1 MVDKNKKITKKQSAI
16 NSTKKTSKK
25 NGNKKIKEKKLI
37 NKKLVIASLCIL
49 VIISVIIT
57 VFILNNKEKVVIT
70 IDDVEY
76 TESDFNMY
84 AYLIKYDYFGID
96 GTKLSENTLNTQVT
110 NDSEETIGEYLKDK
124 TISKIKVS
132 AAILRIANENNITL
146 TDDDLQEIAE
156 EKEVFINN
164 LGGNNEYKQMLKDNH
179 TTDDAYLKAAKI
191 DKLYSKIFDNLYA
204 EGKRND
210 LSDEE
215 LKNFAL
221 FYQTDYVKIKQ
232 IILLKKDINT
242 NKYLSDTII
251 NQKEELANSLVTKV
265 SKDNF
270 DKLIKKYSE
279 SYTGEVSS
287 EYYLKTSL
295 VENLFVAINDLE
307 VDEISGVI
315 STDYAYHIV
324 IREELDDKYLEDYY
338 NSKREE
344 KLVEDISDNLE
355 KIATINSDYLKEIT
369 IK

>member
-1 MVDKNKKITKKQSAI
+1 MVDKNEKVTKKQGAK
-16 NSTKKTSKK
+16 NTTKKTSKK
-25 NGNKKIKEKKLI
+25 KNNKKEKKLI
-37 NKKLVIASLCIL
+37 NKRLIVTLLSILIVIG
-49 VIISVIIT
+49 VIIT
-57 VFILNNKEKVVIT
+57 IFILNVSEKVVIT
-70 IDDVEY
+70 IDNIKY

-96 GTKLSENTLNTQVT
+96 GTNLSEDTLNTQVT

-146 TDDDLQEIAE
+146 TEEDLQEIAE
-156 EKEVFINN
+156 EKEIFINN
-164 LGGNNEYKQMLKDNH
+164 LGGNSEYKQMLKDNH
-179 TTDDAYLKAAKI
+179 TNDDAYIKAAKI

-204 EGKRND
+204 DGKRND
-210 LSDEE
+210 LTEEE
-215 LKNFAL
+215 LANYTIS
-221 FYQTDYVKIKQ
+221 YQNDYVKIKQ
-232 IILLKKDINT
+232 IILLKKDITT

-251 NQKEELANSLVTKV
+251 NQKEELANSLV
-265 SKDNF
+265 SKATEDNF

-279 SYTGEVSS
+279 SYNENVSS

-295 VENLFVAINDLE
+295 VDSLLLAVNNLKVG
-307 VDEISGVI
+307 EISSVI

-324 IREELDDKYLEDYY
+324 IREELDNEYLEEYL

-355 KIATINSDYLKEIT
+355 KIAIISSDYLNEIT

>member
-1 MVDKNKKITKKQSAI
+1 MVDKNEKITKKQSTKS
-16 NSTKKTSKK
+16 STKNTSKK
-25 NGNKKIKEKKLI
+25 KNNKKEKKLI
-37 NKKLVIASLCIL
+37 NKRL
-49 VIISVIIT
+49 IITLLSVLIVVGVIIT
-57 VFILNNKEKVVIT
+57 AIVLNSKEKVVIT
-70 IDDVEY
+70 IDNIKY

-96 GTKLSENTLNTQVT
+96 GTKLSEDTLNTQVT

-146 TDDDLQEIAE
+146 TEEDLQKIAE

-179 TTDDAYLKAAKI
+179 TNDDAYIKAAKI
-191 DKLYSKIFDNLYA
+191 DRLYSKIFDNLYA
-204 EGKRND
+204 DGKRND
-210 LSDEE
+210 LNEEE
-215 LKNFAL
+215 LANYTIS
-221 FYQTDYVKIKQ
+221 YQNDYVKIKQ
-232 IILLKKDINT
+232 IILLKKDITT

-251 NQKEELANSLVTKV
+251 NQKEELANSLV
-265 SKDNF
+265 SKANEDNF

-279 SYTGEVSS
+279 SYNEKVSS
-287 EYYLKTSL
+287 EYYLKSSL
-295 VENLFVAINDLE
+295 VDNLLLAVNNLK
-307 VDEISGVI
+307 VGEISGVI

-324 IREELDDKYLEDYY
+324 IREELDNEYLEEYL

-344 KLVEDISDNLE
+344 KLTIEISDNLE
-355 KIATINSDYLKEIT
+355 KIAIISNDYLNEIT